1 MFRRVAEDGNAA
13 REDLLDSLHLLCALC
28 YTGVCPRHREMTVM
42 CAQHDLQLRNCK
54 EQAAHAQSRACLVP
68 MPQMPWSRCPQTP
81 LNVPASAS
89 VTLSSL
95 SKAGESVRK
104 HPSVQTRHARAGPGS
119 AGPGALG
126 ALQSPPWKSLG

>member
-54 EQAAHAQSRACLVP
+54 KQPMPKAAHAWC
-68 MPQMPWSRCPQTP
+68 RCDRCHGP
-81 LNVPASAS
+81 V
-89 VTLSSL
+89 
-95 SKAGESVRK
+95 VRK
-104 HPSVQTRHARAGPGS
+104 RRLMFLHRH
-119 AGPGALG
+119 L
-126 ALQSPPWKSLG
+126 